1 MYFDYTQDYVCS
13 CAIRLARELFAILP
27 ISHVVVHAVDNIVNT
42 TTGNQEDCTILSVR
56 FNKDSFAGINFDRI
70 DASDF
75 VEGFEHNMKF
85 MKTTGFK
92 QVKRIGD

>member
-1 MYFDYTQDYVCS
+1 MCS

-27 ISHVVVHAVDNIVNT
+27 VTNVIVHAVDNIVNS
-42 TTGNQEDCTILSVR
+42 TTGNQEDCTVLSVR
-56 FNKDSFAGINFDRI
+56 FVKDKFDGINFDRI

-75 VEGFEHNMKF
+75 VECFEHNMKF

-92 QVKRIGD
+92 QIKRIGE